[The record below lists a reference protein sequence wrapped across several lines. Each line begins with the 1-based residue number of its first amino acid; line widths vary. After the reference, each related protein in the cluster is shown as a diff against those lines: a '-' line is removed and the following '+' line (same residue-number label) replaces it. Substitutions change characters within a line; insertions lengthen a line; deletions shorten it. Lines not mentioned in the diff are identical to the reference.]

1 MKMKNSFAIA
11 CTEVLDVLKYL
22 PQNEYE
28 RIPKDEIEFLESQK
42 DSSFN
47 VQGINLSKEANAL
60 IIILWEKY
68 FASQNEKERLY
79 NILKQN
85 YQKEEKIK
93 KELYNYDNLFKEK
106 KKESTELIEVEN
118 KKWYERILDFLKE
131 IRLKFKKYMY

>member
-1 MKMKNSFAIA
+1 MKNSFAIA

-131 IRLKFKKYMY
+131 IRLKFKKNMY

>member
-1 MKMKNSFAIA
+1 MKNSFAIA

-93 KELYNYDNLFKEK
+93 KELYNYDNLLKEK

>member
-1 MKMKNSFAIA
+1 MKNSFAIA

-22 PQNEYE
+22 PQKEYE

>member
-1 MKMKNSFAIA
+1 MKNSFAIA
-11 CTEVLDVLKYL
+11 CTEVLDVLKHL

-85 YQKEEKIK
+85 YQKEEKRK

-106 KKESTELIEVEN
+106 EKESTELVEVKN
-118 KKWYERILDFLKE
+118 KKWYERILDFFKKN
-131 IRLKFKKYMY
+131 RLKFKK

>member
-1 MKMKNSFAIA
+1 MKNSFAIA

>member
-1 MKMKNSFAIA
+1 MKNSFAIA

-42 DSSFN
+42 ESSFN

>member
-1 MKMKNSFAIA
+1 MKNIFDIA